1 MDGEENS
8 LNRGQFQR
16 SFKQLALIGH
26 HTKTFCLQHFNRR
39 YGVIMDNFIQL
50 HNCRRVVEFTDSFRI
65 PERESLLAAL
75 DELVK
80 GDKLADHLVLALGM
94 EAATEENRQVDE
106 SIKKR
111 VLVSD
116 INHLLPNQKVEKFKM
131 LNGYPYRHPGV
142 P

>member
-1 MDGEENS
+1 
-8 LNRGQFQR
+8 
-16 SFKQLALIGH
+16 
-26 HTKTFCLQHFNRR
+26 
-39 YGVIMDNFIQL
+39 MDNFIQL

-65 PERESLLAAL
+65 PERETLLAAL
-75 DELVK
+75 GELVK
-80 GDKLADHLVLALGM
+80 GNHLADHLVLALGM
-94 EAATEENRQVDE
+94 EAATEENKQVDE

-116 INHLLPNQKVEKFKM
+116 INHLLPNQKAEKFKM